1 MLFSC
6 RMLNAALISFSKVV
20 SVVFV
25 AFFRV
30 AVSRL
35 FLCFSMATVVSMV
48 PMVVSGSSEGIFDT
62 RLSCALISFF
72 SPKINRYL
80 SEHAAAKLHC
90 VIN

>member
-1 MLFSC
+1 
-6 RMLNAALISFSKVV
+6 
-20 SVVFV
+20 
-25 AFFRV
+25 
-30 AVSRL
+30 
-35 FLCFSMATVVSMV
+35 MV

-62 RLSCALISFF
+62 CLSCALISFF